1 MEIYTHLVNPFTT
14 HSKWIFSPGGEK
26 NIIPFLHGTNW
37 KKKAIWEQYRTTWK
51 VIAETLI
58 QDSASKMEFILL
70 VHSSSN
76 HSYNGPSR
84 FHHAFKVKVGE
95 RRLIMRKASISPQS
109 TTPWLVS
116 SEQALNQCITF
127 FPSGS

>member
-1 MEIYTHLVNPFTT
+1 MHALLIHLLLTVKKYCPFFTRN
-14 HSKWIFSPGGEK
+14 KLKKGGNLRTVQD
-26 NIIPFLHGTNW
+26 NI
-37 KKKAIWEQYRTTWK
+37 

-84 FHHAFKVKVGE
+84 FLHSFKVKVGE

-109 TTPWLVS
+109 TTP
-116 SEQALNQCITF
+116 
-127 FPSGS
+127 

>member
-1 MEIYTHLVNPFTT
+1 MHALLIHLLLTVKILSFFTRNKLT
-14 HSKWIFSPGGEK
+14 KGGNLRTVQD
-26 NIIPFLHGTNW
+26 NI
-37 KKKAIWEQYRTTWK
+37 

-84 FHHAFKVKVGE
+84 DSFTLFKVKVVREG
-95 RRLIMRKASISPQS
+95 
-109 TTPWLVS
+109 
-116 SEQALNQCITF
+116 
-127 FPSGS
+127 